1 MFTPESHQMV
11 PLRSFSDFS
20 IGEVFR
26 APARTI
32 TEGLFSAFQAASG
45 DNAPLHYDR
54 EFLKRIGHE
63 ELYAHGFLTL
73 IQSSIGATP
82 LAHQLGENLIGFVE
96 QSNKFLKQV
105 YCGDTLYAEFEIKKL
120 LLSKTTGIMVL
131 STRTYN
137 QRSILVLTGTQKYLI
152 KLS

>member
-73 IQSSIGATP
+73 IQ
-82 LAHQLGENLIGFVE
+82 
-96 QSNKFLKQV
+96 KQV

>member
-82 LAHQLGENLIGFVE
+82 LAHQLGENLIGFIE
-96 QSNKFLKQV
+96 QSSKFLKQV

-152 KLS
+152 KLP

>member
-63 ELYAHGFLTL
+63 ELHAHGFLTL

-82 LAHQLGENLIGFVE
+82 LAHQLGENLMGFVE
-96 QSNKFLKQV
+96 QSSKFLKQV

>member
-96 QSNKFLKQV
+96 QSSKFLKQV

-137 QRSILVLTGTQKYLI
+137 QRSILVLTGIQKYLI

>member
-26 APARTI
+26 APSRTI

-96 QSNKFLKQV
+96 QSSKFLKQV

>member
-96 QSNKFLKQV
+96 QSSKFLKQV

-131 STRTYN
+131 STCTYN

>member
-82 LAHQLGENLIGFVE
+82 LAHQLGENLIGFLE
-96 QSNKFLKQV
+96 QSSKFLKQV

-152 KLS
+152 KLP

>member
-11 PLRSFSDFS
+11 PLRSFCDFS

-96 QSNKFLKQV
+96 QSSKFLKQV

-131 STRTYN
+131 STCTYN

>member
-63 ELYAHGFLTL
+63 ELYAHGFLSL

-96 QSNKFLKQV
+96 QSSKFLKQV

>member
-73 IQSSIGATP
+73 IQSSKTG
-82 LAHQLGENLIGFVE
+82 
-96 QSNKFLKQV
+96 
-105 YCGDTLYAEFEIKKL
+105 L
-120 LLSKTTGIMVL
+120 LWGYVICRV
-131 STRTYN
+131 
-137 QRSILVLTGTQKYLI
+137 
-152 KLS
+152 

>member
-1 MFTPESHQMV
+1 MFTPASHQMV
-11 PLRSFSDFS
+11 PLRLFNDFS
-20 IGEVFR
+20 VGEIFR

-45 DNAPLHYDR
+45 DNAPLHYDK

-63 ELYAHGFLTL
+63 KLYAHGFLTL

-82 LAHQLGENLIGFVE
+82 LAHLLGENLIGFVE
-96 QSNKFLKQV
+96 QSSKFIKPV

-120 LLSKTTGIMVL
+120 CPSKTTGTMVL

-137 QRSILVLTGTQKYLI
+137 QSSILVLTGLHKYLI

>member
-20 IGEVFR
+20 IGEVFC

-96 QSNKFLKQV
+96 QSSKFLKQV

-131 STRTYN
+131 STCTYN

>member
-96 QSNKFLKQV
+96 QSSKFLKQV

-131 STRTYN
+131 STCTYN

-152 KLS
+152 KLP

>member
-26 APARTI
+26 APAWTI

-96 QSNKFLKQV
+96 QSSKFLKQV

>member
-26 APARTI
+26 APSRTI

-54 EFLKRIGHE
+54 DFLKRIGHE

-82 LAHQLGENLIGFVE
+82 LAHQLGENLIGFIE
-96 QSNKFLKQV
+96 QSSKFLKQV

-152 KLS
+152 KLP

>member
-54 EFLKRIGHE
+54 EFLKRIGNE

-96 QSNKFLKQV
+96 QSSKFLKQV

>member
-26 APARTI
+26 APSRTI

-82 LAHQLGENLIGFVE
+82 LAHQLGENLIGFIE
-96 QSNKFLKQV
+96 QSSKFLKQV

-152 KLS
+152 KLP